1 MSHDNA
7 PKRYP
12 IEEAL
17 RAQKA
22 LRQQAGLGP
31 ELFPIEAF
39 VGMISDEIETLRSK
53 GHSDEDIARTISSN
67 SKIEITAEEI
77 TANYASPAAER
88 HPHSGG

>member
-7 PKRYP
+7 PKSYP

-77 TANYASPAAER
+77 AANYASPAER

>member
-77 TANYASPAAER
+77 TANYASPAER